1 MISQF
6 GIISS
11 ANNSI
16 NLISEGGVF
25 GEDNYTLLQSLI
37 NTYSGRTILLPA
49 GGTIYTSRPLVLPS
63 NTKLRIDSNLKL
75 TDGVIRPLTQDAAT
89 GQNRVY
95 VNNADGAFKVGQWA
109 SVGAD
114 NYPVGG
120 GGATP
125 RKMAQCAMITVATAT
140 YVEFE
145 YNLRTTISGVAV
157 DQL

>member
-1 MISQF
+1 M
-6 GIISS
+6 
-11 ANNSI
+11 
-16 NLISEGGVF
+16 
-25 GEDNYTLLQSLI
+25 
-37 NTYSGRTILLPA
+37 
-49 GGTIYTSRPLVLPS
+49 
-63 NTKLRIDSNLKL
+63 
-75 TDGVIRPLTQDAAT
+75 
-89 GQNRVY
+89 Y

-157 DQL
+157 GALTVANGATIGHSQTVIYCRDVNNIYITGSGTIDGNLPTMHSEFHPCGMGGNTSSVPEPRS